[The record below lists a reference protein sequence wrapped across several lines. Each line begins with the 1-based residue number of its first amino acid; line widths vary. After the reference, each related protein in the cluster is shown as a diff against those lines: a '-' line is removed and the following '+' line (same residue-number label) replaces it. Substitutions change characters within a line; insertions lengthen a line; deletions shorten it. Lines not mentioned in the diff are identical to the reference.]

1 MNSFKKIVLF
11 ILVIVVLFNDVC
23 LLSQTS
29 TMFESITINSP
40 LTDKFKS
47 ETLNGKINILK
58 IDTTYLQS
66 IISKL
71 NDNDKLLI
79 HFWSSI
85 NDTLASEL
93 LNFKSINS
101 SSNFTKMLICCD
113 VSSKSQMELVQKYLN
128 SIGITD
134 KTYIVKFTTS
144 DLSDLFYRIKNFTD
158 LKIIMKFIEQDAS
171 FDIPYTYIIDKNR
184 KLLYKGAKIPIVDSN
199 SKMR

>member
-1 MNSFKKIVLF
+1 MKKAIITIHGMGEQAAGYSIEFEEMLR
-11 ILVIVVLFNDVC
+11 
-23 LLSQTS
+23 

-101 SSNFTKMLICCD
+101 SPNFTKILICCD
-113 VSSKSQMELVQKYLN
+113 VSSKSQIELVQKYLN

-144 DLSDLFYRIKNFTD
+144 DLSDLFHRIKNFTD

-184 KLLYKGAKIPIVDSN
+184 KLLYKGVKIPIIDDN
-199 SKMR
+199 SKIR